1 MYSYCVWP
9 WLCKQSSLRGQFI
22 QTLKEHSFTLTARA
36 IRPCTK
42 PWFNVPY
49 VYQRIQRRWMVFK
62 RDKQKPIH
70 LHYRM
75 SARLSLSL
83 NLSTWNW
90 NHPARLQA
98 TSDKWEK
105 KMFRFVFFLLKIF
118 LTRETVLV
126 WAFVTLIRYSRDA
139 AVVPIITE
147 KKNLFLNIIKIPK
160 WLHLFSGCQCF
171 IHNLEKW
178 KEQRARQI
186 ANQHPAYHVKSLV
199 YYSNSYIKNNRCF
212 YESGVHKMI

>member
-1 MYSYCVWP
+1 MHKTLVLCAICV
-9 WLCKQSSLRGQFI
+9 
-22 QTLKEHSFTLTARA
+22 
-36 IRPCTK
+36 
-42 PWFNVPY
+42 
-49 VYQRIQRRWMVFK
+49 QRIQRRWMVFK

-105 KMFRFVFFLLKIF
+105 KKMFRFVFFLLKIF

-147 KKNLFLNIIKIPK
+147 KKIVFKHHQNPQMITSVQRLPVFYTQLRRMERAESKTDCKPAPCLSSEKPCLLFKQ
-160 WLHLFSGCQCF
+160 LH
-171 IHNLEKW
+171 
-178 KEQRARQI
+178 
-186 ANQHPAYHVKSLV
+186 
-199 YYSNSYIKNNRCF
+199 
-212 YESGVHKMI
+212 

>member
-42 PWFNVPY
+42 PWFCVPY

-98 TSDKWEK
+98 TSDKWENIFSYQRNSAGVSVRYPNQVQQRCSCCTYNHRGK
-105 KMFRFVFFLLKIF
+105 KIVFKHHQNPQMITSVQRLPVFYTQLRKMERAESKTDCNPAPCLSREKPCLLFKQ
-118 LTRETVLV
+118 
-126 WAFVTLIRYSRDA
+126 
-139 AVVPIITE
+139 
-147 KKNLFLNIIKIPK
+147 
-160 WLHLFSGCQCF
+160 LH
-171 IHNLEKW
+171 
-178 KEQRARQI
+178 
-186 ANQHPAYHVKSLV
+186 
-199 YYSNSYIKNNRCF
+199 
-212 YESGVHKMI
+212 